1 MPAKTVSQ
9 GSAAPAITAAP
20 AAKAIAA
27 VSLRRPG
34 SARIISTGSYLK
46 NRSERWVD
54 PAPFRPGPPRRHS
67 AGSAWT
73 LRAHPGPST
82 WKNRKVLV
90 GTSGVQSPA
99 AWQACT
105 AVSLFVATILFQAG
119 RFFTPTTTTGH
130 QAD

>member
-73 LRAHPGPST
+73 LRAHPGAEH
-82 WKNRKVLV
+82 LEEQEGV
-90 GTSGVQSPA
+90 GRDVGR
-99 AWQACT
+99 
-105 AVSLFVATILFQAG
+105 AVAG
-119 RFFTPTTTTGH
+119 RLAGLHGGF
-130 QAD
+130 ALRRDDLV